1 MADEK
6 TLTEKVLC
14 SVCSNPAVKKRVY
27 CSDCCVWSH
36 ISCYNK
42 RKCCDTAASATA
54 AILEINPD
62 EDASDK
68 HRSNTQLSPLRENS
82 IIKDATKEQRI
93 STDSLCLFIKD
104 LLTKNSEL
112 QQKLY
117 EERRQAEINQQRHN
131 TLVQQQ
137 FSLVN
142 ERLVLLFNE
151 LETVRTQLK
160 TVSITSSSTALVKNL
175 PPIDIKRQEI
185 RMTPHEKVQKDVA
198 AEDGRTQL
206 QATNKTSKDND
217 LKRHEPELLLGKQSK
232 NEKCATQSPT
242 VDTITTQDLSK
253 PRNIFNVKS
262 WKTDQSPT
270 VTSVEAIASET
281 SADVTLINKNGKDGF
296 KVVTS
301 QKRRKSRSIIGTG
314 GDKDTQ
320 NFSGVE
326 KKLWFC
332 IRRTH
337 PKTQEENILE
347 YLRKNSSDG
356 ITFTCEKVESKS
368 QYPVFKVSA
377 PFSEK
382 ERIYDSG
389 FWPPG
394 VQVSRFY
401 FPRSVFTETKEDVVK
416 T

>member
-14 SVCSNPAVKKRVY
+14 FVCSNPAVKKRVS
-27 CSDCCVWSH
+27 CSDCCVWPY

-54 AILEINPD
+54 AILEINAD

-68 HRSNTQLSPLRENS
+68 HRSNTQLSPLQKNL
-82 IIKDATKEQRI
+82 IIKDSSKEQRI
-93 STDSLCLFIKD
+93 SIDSLCLFVKD

-117 EERRQAEINQQRHN
+117 EERRQAEINQQLHN

-137 FSLVN
+137 FALVN
-142 ERLVLLFNE
+142 ERLDLLFNE

-160 TVSITSSSTALVKNL
+160 TVSITSSSTALIKNL
-175 PPIDIKRQEI
+175 PPIDIKLQET

-198 AEDGRTQL
+198 AEDGRTKL
-206 QATNKTSKDND
+206 QATNKKSKGND

-232 NEKCATQSPT
+232 NEKCATQSPI

-253 PRNIFNVKS
+253 PRNVYNVKS

-270 VTSVEAIASET
+270 VTSVEATASET

-296 KVVTS
+296 KVATS
-301 QKRRKSRSIIGTG
+301 
-314 GDKDTQ
+314 
-320 NFSGVE
+320 
-326 KKLWFC
+326 
-332 IRRTH
+332 
-337 PKTQEENILE
+337 
-347 YLRKNSSDG
+347 
-356 ITFTCEKVESKS
+356 
-368 QYPVFKVSA
+368 
-377 PFSEK
+377 
-382 ERIYDSG
+382 
-389 FWPPG
+389 
-394 VQVSRFY
+394 
-401 FPRSVFTETKEDVVK
+401 
-416 T
+416 